1 MAQTNQEISLRLT
14 VESAG
19 FNEKLLKARKALY
32 AIESAGIKAAG
43 GQKKYAAA
51 VKRARMATKWA
62 RETCLSSRKSSP
74 KSTTSSQLWLLGTYA
89 SAGT

>member
-19 FNEKLLKARKALY
+19 FNEDLLKARKALY
-32 AIESAGIKAAG
+32 AIEAAGIKAAG

-51 VKRARMATKWA
+51 VKRARMAVKRANAAYRGATTALQLHEIQANKTAAAVTEA
-62 RETCLSSRKSSP
+62 R
-74 KSTTSSQLWLLGTYA
+74 
-89 SAGT
+89 